1 MQTNNTFDFHSFSF
15 NAYTLFL
22 LRRFNRQVCFHS
34 VFHFF
39 SYFLHSLALGFDLFH
54 IQCNIFWSWMSA
66 TIKNDSPAKTPSISA
81 LLGFHK
87 LVCARKHTRGGG
99 PAAHNVNQSSI
110 AVSEQ
115 VATCWVQKGHS
126 EECSQ
131 SLSII
136 PPSSVLEGTLKGQF
150 FHGVCVL
157 RRHLGHLLTVMAL
170 WYWFI
175 ILFNKLYGW
184 QTSHQTCWHQGVIS
198 LEYWKRLKSA

>member
-81 LLGFHK
+81 LLGFHE

-136 PPSSVLEGTLKGQF
+136 PPSSVLEGTLKG
-150 FHGVCVL
+150 CV
-157 RRHLGHLLTVMAL
+157 GCVGCV
-170 WYWFI
+170 F
-175 ILFNKLYGW
+175 
-184 QTSHQTCWHQGVIS
+184 
-198 LEYWKRLKSA
+198 